1 MNPLDSATELRLT
14 KLLATLSEYK
24 GSDLHLT
31 VANPPSL
38 RIAGKLQTLTNE
50 ALLTS
55 AFIQTV
61 IRSLLTD
68 TQLQQLEL
76 KKDFVTAVTMKG
88 KARYKIHAYS
98 QQGNYSLTF
107 RLIPITVP
115 PLSRWT
121 IHDAVKRCLEIKR
134 GLILVAGSYGSGK
147 SALITS
153 LIEEHNQTAAH
164 HIMTFEQPIE
174 FAYTDAQSI
183 IEQVELG
190 IDVPDLPAAR
200 ERVYQEDVDIIVVSC
215 PIDAAVMRT
224 VMQFVDMGKLVI
236 VEVLAPTIQLTLDSV
251 VGVFHANEQPA
262 IRESLAQALQAVIA
276 LQPIAEPGQTALLA
290 CEVLRQTPATMN
302 FIKHDSFDKIALIL
316 ENGRNDGMITFEQSL
331 R

>member
-1 MNPLDSATELRLT
+1 MLDSATELRLN
-14 KLLATLSEYK
+14 KLLSTLSEYK

-31 VANPPSL
+31 VANPPSI
-38 RIAGKLQTLTNE
+38 RIGGKLQPLTNE
-50 ALLTS
+50 ALLT
-55 AFIQTV
+55 ADFIQTI
-61 IRSLLTD
+61 IRALLTE

-76 KKDFVTAVTMKG
+76 KKDFATAITLKG
-88 KARYKIHAYS
+88 KARYKIHAYA

-107 RLIPITVP
+107 RLIPSTVP

-121 IHDAVKRCLEIKR
+121 IHDAVKRCVEIQR
-134 GLILVAGSYGSGK
+134 GLIVVAGSYGSGK

-190 IDVPDLPAAR
+190 TDVPDLPAAR
-200 ERVYQEDVDIIVVSC
+200 ERVYQEDIDIIVVSC
-215 PIDAAVMRT
+215 PLDAAVMRT
-224 VMQFVDMGKLVI
+224 VLQFVDMGKLVI
-236 VEVLAPTIQLTLDSV
+236 VEVLAPSVQLALDSV
-251 VGVFHANEQPA
+251 VGVFHATEQPA
-262 IRESLAQALQAVIA
+262 VRESLAQALQAVIA
-276 LQPIAEPGQTALLA
+276 LQPVAEPGQNPVLA
-290 CEVLRQTPATMN
+290 CEVLRQTTATAN
-302 FIKHDSFDKIALIL
+302 FIKHDSFDKIGLLL
-316 ENGRNDGMITFEQSL
+316 ENGRNDGMITFEQSI

>member
-1 MNPLDSATELRLT
+1 MTTLDSATELRLT

-31 VANPPSL
+31 VANPPSI
-38 RIAGKLQTLTNE
+38 RIGGKLQALTDELLLTND
-50 ALLTS
+50 
-55 AFIQTV
+55 FIQTV
-61 IRSLLTD
+61 IRAMLTD
-68 TQLQQLEL
+68 AQLQQLEL
-76 KKDFVTAVTMKG
+76 KKDFVTAITLKG
-88 KARYKIHAYS
+88 KARYKIHTYA

-107 RLIPITVP
+107 RLIPTTVP

-121 IHDAVKRCLEIKR
+121 IHEAVKQCIEIQR
-134 GLILVAGSYGSGK
+134 GLIIVAGSYGSGK

-183 IEQVELG
+183 IEQIELG
-190 IDVPDLPAAR
+190 TDVPDLPAAR

-215 PIDAAVMRT
+215 PIDAAVMKT
-224 VMQFVDMGKLVI
+224 VLQFVDMGKLVI
-236 VEVLAPTIQLTLDSV
+236 VEVLAPTTQLVLDTV

-262 IRESLAQALQAVIA
+262 IRESLAQALQAVIT
-276 LQPIAEPGQTALLA
+276 LQSVVQPGQAPMLA
-290 CEVLRQTPATMN
+290 CEVLRQTTATIN
-302 FIKHDSFDKIALIL
+302 FIKHDSFDKIALVL
-316 ENGRNDGMITFEQSL
+316 ENGRNDGMVTFQQSL